1 MPIVLMILFGAIV
14 LQRIVE
20 LFIAK
25 ANQRWALTHGGKE
38 HGKQHYK
45 WFIFVHTLFF
55 ISLYI
60 ESSIFF
66 DGWRPK
72 AFIGLFIAFTFLQLF
87 RAWCILSLGR
97 YWNTRVI
104 VIPGHEL
111 VAKGPYK
118 LIKHPNYWVVLLEFI
133 IIPLLFQAYMTAVV
147 FPILHLLLLKIRI
160 PVEEKALKESNGA
173 LQL

>member
-1 MPIVLMILFGAIV
+1 MPIALMILFGAIL

-25 ANQRWALTHGGKE
+25 ANQRWALKHGGEE

-60 ESSIFF
+60 EASLFF
-66 DGWRPK
+66 GGWRPN

-111 VAKGPYK
+111 VSKGPYK
-118 LIKHPNYWVVLLEFI
+118 LIKHPNYWVVLMEFI
-133 IIPLLFQAYMTAVV
+133 IIPLLFQAYMTAVI
-147 FPILHLLLLKIRI
+147 FPILHLLLLKVRI
-160 PVEEKALKESNGA
+160 PVEEKALKESYGA